1 LRERASERERYRI
14 DAAYYSVTGE
24 VEKGNQVYEQWM
36 QAYPH
41 DFIPHIDRAVIYFW
55 LGQYDR
61 AVNEAMEA
69 TRLNPYDEV
78 SYVDLIGD
86 YISLNRLDEAKMTYE
101 RALAHKLDSP
111 TLHGNRYYVAFYEG
125 DTAEMQRQVE
135 WASGRPAGQD
145 LMLSMQSDTEAYMGH
160 FVRARELSRQA
171 AEAAKRNDQQE
182 TAAQWSLNAALR
194 EAEVANEVR
203 AREQAT
209 LALKLAST
217 RDMQIM
223 AALALA
229 RAGDTAH
236 AQTMA
241 DDLYRQSRLNT
252 MLNGYWLPTIRAAAE
267 LSRKHATAALGLL
280 QLASAN
286 ELGQPPPIDGCLYPV
301 YVRGEAY
308 LQAGRGQQAVVEFQ
322 KVIDHRGIVANFV
335 LGALAHL
342 QLGRAKA
349 MTGDKEGARK
359 AYIDFLTLWKDA
371 DPDIPILKAAKA
383 EYAKLQ

>member
-1 LRERASERERYRI
+1 
-14 DAAYYSVTGE
+14 
-24 VEKGNQVYEQWM
+24 
-36 QAYPH
+36 
-41 DFIPHIDRAVIYFW
+41 
-55 LGQYDR
+55 
-61 AVNEAMEA
+61 
-69 TRLNPYDEV
+69 
-78 SYVDLIGD
+78 
-86 YISLNRLDEAKMTYE
+86 
-101 RALAHKLDSP
+101 
-111 TLHGNRYYVAFYEG
+111 
-125 DTAEMQRQVE
+125 MQRQVE